1 LDLVAEGSG
10 GTDATGSVVLA
21 DRGMSG
27 RALAGVSRLA
37 QHSPLA
43 LDRIARID
51 FSSGQVAAIVPADY
65 TVVNSLCVSSPAFKQ
80 SRITLHE
87 NSVFR
92 QF

>member
-1 LDLVAEGSG
+1 MDLVAEGSRG
-10 GTDATGSVVLA
+10 IDAIGSGVLA

-27 RALAGVSRLA
+27 RALAGVSGLA

-65 TVVNSLCVSSPAFKQ
+65 TVVNSLCVYSPAVKQ
-80 SRITLHE
+80 SRI
-87 NSVFR
+87 S
-92 QF
+92 